1 MGDAGGWRGAAV
13 SPSLPLPREAMDLK
27 QIAKDTA
34 KTVISYLTY
43 QAVKTVIAQL
53 SETDPPTA
61 IWLQQFS
68 TRERVQ
74 DGEAY
79 MESLLQERSPLGF
92 RILTVREYLAAEIC
106 EFLPEMVQT
115 GIQESNL
122 RLRCQ
127 QLERMTQVVPEQSP
141 DHPDRS
147 PPPLVEP
154 DAPSDTAAPDTDGET

>member
-1 MGDAGGWRGAAV
+1 
-13 SPSLPLPREAMDLK
+13 MDLK

-43 QAVKTVIAQL
+43 QSVRTVIAQL

-79 MESLLQERSPLGF
+79 MQSLLQERAALGF
-92 RILTVREYLAAEIC
+92 RILTVREYLANEIC

-122 RLRCQ
+122 QLRCQ
-127 QLERMTQVVPEQSP
+127 QLERMTQVMPEGVDAAGSSEMNAGDRPSDSP
-141 DHPDRS
+141 S
-147 PPPLVEP
+147 VEP
-154 DAPSDTAAPDTDGET
+154 ESEA

>member
-1 MGDAGGWRGAAV
+1 
-13 SPSLPLPREAMDLK
+13 MDLK

-43 QAVKTVIAQL
+43 QAVRTVIAQL

-61 IWLQQFS
+61 LWLQQFS

-74 DGEAY
+74 DGEFY
-79 MESLLQERSPLGF
+79 MQSLLQERAALGF
-92 RILTVREYLAAEIC
+92 RILTVREYLANEIC

-122 RLRCQ
+122 NLRCQ
-127 QLERMTQVVPEQSP
+127 QLERMTQVMP
-141 DHPDRS
+141 DSADPDS
-147 PPPLVEP
+147 SEISHSDATDTAEP
-154 DAPSDTAAPDTDGET
+154 NRGDRPSDASAPETENES